1 MQDKSTEPKIT
12 SIEWERGDG
21 VQSTLRVPTCD
32 ELLATTFEERRYLL
46 HPLCVPKTSSLLIT

>member
-1 MQDKSTEPKIT
+1 MQDKSTEPKMT

-32 ELLATTFEERRYLL
+32 ELLDTLTEHVGE
-46 HPLCVPKTSSLLIT
+46 PLEHLRNTQ